1 MRSFPWCRA
10 LLVSVALALWVPA
23 RGAGLLIADGGWGGA
38 LEIKEHDVR
47 VTLNNGIAVTKV
59 TQVFLNTENRQ
70 VEALYTFPVPKGASV
85 ANFSMW
91 INGKEM
97 VGEVLEKKRA
107 REIYNSYKVTRQDP
121 GLLEQTDYRTF
132 EMRIFPIGP
141 RAEQRVELTYYQE
154 LDCDHDWATYV
165 YPLAT
170 ATRREIAA
178 RTTGRFS
185 LEIEVKSAVPIAEI
199 ESPSHAQAF
208 ALARHEEGYW
218 QANLEATG
226 GDLSRDVVLACHLVR
241 PKTGMDL
248 LTSKR
253 EGADGF
259 FCLTLMAGEDVAKSS
274 AGMDYVFVL
283 DVSGS
288 MADEGKLA
296 LSKGSVSAFLGEL
309 GEGDRFE
316 VMTFNVQPA
325 LAFGELRPADVA
337 AREAATAYLA
347 SQQARGGTVLRSAL
361 STAYKYGTGARPL
374 NVVILSDGLTEQQER
389 QVLLEM
395 IRQRPVNTRVFCVG
409 VGNDV
414 NRALLEQLAGDA
426 GGLAAFVSR
435 EDNFARQARLFREK
449 LLRPVATDVQI
460 SIQGVEVSNLEPKV
474 LPNLYHGA
482 PVRVYG
488 RYHGGGKATV
498 TLQANLEGKPLEQ
511 SSAMTFPA
519 VDLEN
524 PEIDRLWA
532 THRIDHLLKEADRAG
547 SRSPVLDEIIRLGEE
562 FSVVTEY
569 TSFLVLENDAEYQRW
584 KIERRN
590 RSRVGFDRQAQQQ
603 RRDRLEV
610 IRNKAIADLGPQPAA
625 PDRARPTPPLTA
637 GSAPNQTAAPTT
649 PATAADRSTGGRSFD
664 IDIGTSPIGPLGLGF
679 ILWLVHRKRKS
690 A

>member
-1 MRSFPWCRA
+1 
-10 LLVSVALALWVPA
+10 
-23 RGAGLLIADGGWGGA
+23 
-38 LEIKEHDVR
+38 
-47 VTLNNGIAVTKV
+47 
-59 TQVFLNTENRQ
+59 
-70 VEALYTFPVPKGASV
+70 
-85 ANFSMW
+85 
-91 INGKEM
+91 
-97 VGEVLEKKRA
+97 
-107 REIYNSYKVTRQDP
+107 
-121 GLLEQTDYRTF
+121 
-132 EMRIFPIGP
+132 MRIFPIGP

-584 KIERRN
+584 KIARKNLETFGRDQQAFARR
-590 RSRVGFDRQAQQQ
+590 REHLDGI
-603 RRDRLEV
+603 RD
-610 IRNKAIADLGPQPAA
+610 KALADLGPQPATPAVKAA
-625 PDRARPTPPLTA
+625 PQRLA
-637 GSAPNQTAAPTT
+637 SAPATT
-649 PATAADRSTGGRSFD
+649 PAPLPNAAATPSAQPQGRQSWD
-664 IDIGTSPIGPLGLGF
+664 LNVGTSPVGPLGLVAV
-679 ILWLVHRKRKS
+679 LWLLRRKQQAS
-690 A
+690 